1 MQASCDKKI
10 NLCSLL
16 IGLIGIM
23 PIVDTVSGAL
33 HDSLPVGQMYRIG
46 LFVYIVFL
54 LMKKSQKDFLPLMGL
69 FLWFVVEQAT
79 VSAAGGY
86 IAKSIQD
93 TVKLFCPI
101 MGIVLLHR
109 LIQKR
114 KIETEC
120 ILSVFNIWCVLYP
133 ILIIVPGLLS
143 IGNAAYDGT
152 VGWKGLFYAVN
163 EISFI
168 ISTLIMYCFWK
179 LKKCPSM
186 RNVIELA
193 LNCYCIIRMG
203 TKTGYATIA
212 LFGVIFLFSFWN
224 SRNTK
229 KSFELLALILIAA
242 LVVILNMNRILAAAG
257 GIFER
262 WQYQRS
268 LSYTTVDFLFSMR
281 LRRLSDA
288 LNIFLGKGYF
298 LLGWGFG
305 GELAGYPN
313 MEMDFLDILFRT
325 GLAGFVLVFGFYLYV
340 MIRAAKTSKRGMF
353 MLLWELALSFGAGHV
368 LFYGQSGMMLAL
380 ICVFAVDICKDRSGK
395 HLVVRHVSSE
405 KNL

>member
-1 MQASCDKKI
+1 MIPCRW
-10 NLCSLL
+10 
-16 IGLIGIM
+16 
-23 PIVDTVSGAL
+23 T
-33 HDSLPVGQMYRIG
+33 MYRIG

-93 TVKLFCPI
+93 TVQLFCPI

-229 KSFELLALILIAA
+229 KSFELLALISIAA
-242 LVVILNMNRILAAAG
+242 LAVTLNMNRFLQLP

-262 WQYQRS
+262 WQYQRARAIQQ
-268 LSYTTVDFLFSMR
+268 DFLFVCDCEALSEIEYIPRKR
-281 LRRLSDA
+281 L
-288 LNIFLGKGYF
+288 F
-298 LLGWGFG
+298 LGWGFMRISWI
-305 GELAGYPN
+305 P
-313 MEMDFLDILFRT
+313 
-325 GLAGFVLVFGFYLYV
+325 
-340 MIRAAKTSKRGMF
+340 
-353 MLLWELALSFGAGHV
+353 
-368 LFYGQSGMMLAL
+368 
-380 ICVFAVDICKDRSGK
+380 
-395 HLVVRHVSSE
+395 
-405 KNL
+405 